1 MRKKQLNTPVSRVVD
16 SIGKGY
22 YQIYNYKKGGLAN
35 GRDLGGLKTVDS
47 RIVKHGKFI
56 RSGKLCKLNKREIKS
71 LLDANVKTIIDLR
84 VENEKQSQPDTIIK
98 GIKYISI
105 PILCATTTGITREK
119 SMYRVIKEE
128 SGLLKKVYNTADDY
142 FMSLYEFIL
151 VLMGIAAGVL
161 YFYSNN
167 EQENTNTIND
177 ENANIKDNENTNPK
191 AETSKIE
198 IGKKYECTSS
208 GMVGYIQFTSE
219 TDFEMELGAIASE
232 NEIKKGTYKIQEN
245 IITLN
250 ITYDSN
256 YDYME
261 YTESN
266 EEFEPYTEEIAIIK
280 DDQLAYTNQY
290 DVTFIFVKND
300 ETLEPFNF
308 SDLY

>member
-1 MRKKQLNTPVSRVVD
+1 MSKKQLNTPVSRVVD

-151 VLMGIAAGVL
+151 FSPETQRQLKKCLEIIMNEQGCVLWHCAAGKDRAGLVAML
-161 YFYSNN
+161 VEGMLGVTEFDI
-167 EQENTNTIND
+167 IND
-177 ENANIKDNENTNPK
+177 YLLSQQSQKFKKFMQKAALSIFTLFTFGFKLRNILFAMIDAKVEYITSAINVINKKHGSIENYCIEALGISKQ
-191 AETSKIE
+191 KIE
-198 IGKKYECTSS
+198 EFKK
-208 GMVGYIQFTSE
+208 
-219 TDFEMELGAIASE
+219 
-232 NEIKKGTYKIQEN
+232 
-245 IITLN
+245 
-250 ITYDSN
+250 
-256 YDYME
+256 
-261 YTESN
+261 
-266 EEFEPYTEEIAIIK
+266 
-280 DDQLAYTNQY
+280 
-290 DVTFIFVKND
+290 KN
-300 ETLEPFNF
+300 LQ
-308 SDLY
+308 